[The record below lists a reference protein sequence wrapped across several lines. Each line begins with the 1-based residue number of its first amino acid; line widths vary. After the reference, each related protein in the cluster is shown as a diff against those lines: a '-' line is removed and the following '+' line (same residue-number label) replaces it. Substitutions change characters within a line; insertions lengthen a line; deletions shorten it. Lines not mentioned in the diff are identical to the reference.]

1 MYSCCD
7 CSALDIVAAQPDGS
21 DLGVPLGREPMVYVK
36 RRKLQT
42 FGTAEEQN
50 NTNKSSNQPKRP
62 SIDTCQFVCELCTTH
77 RPSTGHHRK
86 SSPGAKSHQT
96 HRYQED
102 SENCHTLCS
111 PLAALL
117 QLDMLGHHTIVAVLA
132 SGLLWFLRVPCHVPF
147 VAMPGLCCFLHV
159 TQVSYVHLHLHLQ
172 GHGDDHEAC

>member
-86 SSPGAKSHQT
+86 SSSRVKSHNTNQ
-96 HRYQED
+96 HSNRARLEH
-102 SENCHTLCS
+102 SIL
-111 PLAALL
+111 
-117 QLDMLGHHTIVAVLA
+117 
-132 SGLLWFLRVPCHVPF
+132 
-147 VAMPGLCCFLHV
+147 
-159 TQVSYVHLHLHLQ
+159 
-172 GHGDDHEAC
+172 